1 MEIALLG
8 GTGNLGKGLA
18 MRFALLG
25 HDILIGSRREEKA
38 KSKADDYRRE
48 VGRGG
53 IKIKGM
59 LNEDA
64 AKKCE
69 IAFLTIPWE
78 HAIETARMLR
88 HVLRCK
94 IVVSPLVPMKRI
106 GDVFVYASN
115 TSAAEMVASTLQESV
130 VISALHTIPA
140 TRFANLKERFD
151 WDVPVCGDDEEAKKL
166 VMNLIS
172 QIDGLRALDA
182 GPLSNSRLVESITP
196 LILNLVHKNR
206 IPEAGVKFL

>member
-1 MEIALLG
+1 MRIALLG

-25 HDILIGSRREEKA
+25 HEILIGSRREEKA
-38 KSKADDYRRE
+38 NSKADEYRRE
-48 VGRGG
+48 VGGG
-53 IKIKGM
+53 LNIKGM
-59 LNEDA
+59 VNEDA
-64 AKKCE
+64 AKNCE

-88 HVLRCK
+88 HVLSGK
-94 IVVSPLVPMKRI
+94 IVVSPLVPMKRS
-106 GDVFVYASN
+106 GDIFVYASS

-140 TRFANLKERFD
+140 TRFANLRERFD

-166 VMNLIS
+166 VMDLIS